1 MPPYIAG
8 THSALCVTHP
18 SNCPARL
25 MPSRSVRLHLAQQRC
40 IRTAASRPTRPPRPI
55 RATFSVWTRSPS
67 SCWCSQSRWR
77 SALSSAPPRASS
89 RRPAAAPHRRGG
101 GVAGDTRRRRM
112 FPGVVAGGTFRPRG
126 PSSASVALL
135 RQSSVS
141 SGGYGKHCGMALSIP
156 LPRLHSTDAPGS
168 CSPHAFARA
177 AAAATTTTFQPRA
190 QAKAAAAAAAPATPP
205 APCALPAGSS
215 AAPLRARSTGPS
227 VARLCGRT
235 FYEPSHEVAQV
246 QRSEVLKPTPRDFAT
261 VVQAAA
267 ARPLEPVANR
277 DAGSER
283 SDAACQGDQ
292 GSSTETLPADYCMR
306 PQEMGIITTAERG
319 GGGRGETLQNI
330 RSELATRDYGNKP
343 DFIRTL

>member
-1 MPPYIAG
+1 M
-8 THSALCVTHP
+8 HSNGSDSTNSTAAPDP
-18 SNCPARL
+18 SNIFGLDSFSELLLVFAV
-25 MPSRSVRLHLAQQRC
+25 SVAIGALLGASACLLASSCRC
-40 IRTAASRPTRPPRPI
+40 
-55 RATFSVWTRSPS
+55 SPS
-67 SCWCSQSRWR
+67 
-77 SALSSAPPRASS
+77 P
-89 RRPAAAPHRRGG
+89 
-101 GVAGDTRRRRM
+101 RRRRRGRHSTSAAAAAASS
-112 FPGVVAGGTFRPRG
+112 PGVVAGGTFRPRG

-156 LPRLHSTDAPGS
+156 LPRLHSTEAPGS
-168 CSPHAFARA
+168 CSPHAFSRA

-205 APCALPAGSS
+205 APCALTAGLS

-261 VVQAAA
+261 VVQAAS

-319 GGGRGETLQNI
+319 GGRGETLQNI

>member
-1 MPPYIAG
+1 M
-8 THSALCVTHP
+8 HSNGSDSTNSTAAPDP
-18 SNCPARL
+18 SNIFGLDSFSELLLVFAV
-25 MPSRSVRLHLAQQRC
+25 SVAIGALLGASACLLA
-40 IRTAASRPTRPPRPI
+40 
-55 RATFSVWTRSPS
+55 S
-67 SCWCSQSRWR
+67 SCRCC
-77 SALSSAPPRASS
+77 P
-89 RRPAAAPHRRGG
+89 
-101 GVAGDTRRRRM
+101 RRRRRGRHSTSASAATSA
-112 FPGVVAGGTFRPRG
+112 PGVVAGGTFRPRG
-126 PSSASVALL
+126 PSSASVAFL

-141 SGGYGKHCGMALSIP
+141 SGGGYGKHCGMALSIP
-156 LPRLHSTDAPGS
+156 LPRLHSTEAPGS

-205 APCALPAGSS
+205 TPRALPVGAS

-246 QRSEVLKPTPRDFAT
+246 QRSEVLNPTPRDFAT
-261 VVQAAA
+261 VVQATA
-267 ARPLEPVANR
+267 ARPLELVANR

-283 SDAACQGDQ
+283 SDAARQEDE

-306 PQEMGIITTAERG
+306 PQEMGIVTITTAERG

-343 DFIRTL
+343 EFIRTL